1 MFSPSCASRDVKLT
15 DDPIA
20 RDTETTHMCTIM
32 EAARH
37 EAREEVLRTISG
49 EVLGIESFESFE
61 PVGIPSAGFRTVS
74 VRELRRALDAAY
86 EAGLFVGRAA
96 GYSPF

>member
-1 MFSPSCASRDVKLT
+1 MEATK
-15 DDPIA
+15 
-20 RDTETTHMCTIM
+20 MCTIM
-32 EAARH
+32 ESTRN
-37 EAREEVLRTISG
+37 EAREEVLRTISD
-49 EVLGIESFESFE
+49 EVLGIDSFE
-61 PVGIPSAGFRTVS
+61 PAGIPSAGFRTVS